1 MVDCPRCPQVPPTS
15 SFYHNNAASKSTL
28 DCDILRPTSC
38 ERRVFIPQGAR
49 EAGRAPRAA
58 RGDSEPGRECRIS
71 IEARGKLLPT
81 PSGASPPRNHVD
93 REAHSP
99 YPTPNGGY
107 IRTADLPM
115 LPILFYTLSCLLQPG
130 YLSPPL
136 PPFSHT
142 HPSNSSSLTLT
153 PRSYSSAQ
161 PCSRPARPEQLSS
174 HTTPPRNTLLHI
186 KPTPTIT
193 NPAPRPDH
201 EPTLT
206 TTFPETRHRRD
217 PSRLP
222 ATPTTHR
229 QRGPETTRPAGGRTG
244 EWRES
249 GGDR

>member
-28 DCDILRPTSC
+28 DCDIFRSTSC

-49 EAGRAPRAA
+49 EAGRASRAA

-99 YPTPNGGY
+99 SPTPNGGY

-115 LPILFYTLSCLLQPG
+115 LPILFYTLSYLLQPS
-130 YLSPPL
+130 YMSLPL

-153 PRSYSSAQ
+153 PSFLFLPS
-161 PCSRPARPEQLSS
+161 
-174 HTTPPRNTLLHI
+174 TLLPSGAPRVTLVAHH
-186 KPTPTIT
+186 PTPKHSPSHQT
-193 NPAPRPDH
+193 NPH
-201 EPTLT
+201 N
-206 TTFPETRHRRD
+206 H
-217 PSRLP
+217 
-222 ATPTTHR
+222 
-229 QRGPETTRPAGGRTG
+229 
-244 EWRES
+244 
-249 GGDR
+249 